1 LPCAISKAS
10 RGSTPE
16 HYFNSVRG
24 ESAQEKPK
32 PATIPPV
39 KQTLNADDGAR
50 ILKTMSDLANGLER
64 QAYEQL
70 KKANQYPAGSTLRK
84 LKEKHA
90 KELLR
95 EVKRLRAKENKG

>member
-1 LPCAISKAS
+1 M
-10 RGSTPE
+10 
-16 HYFNSVRG
+16 
-24 ESAQEKPK
+24 
-32 PATIPPV
+32 
-39 KQTLNADDGAR
+39 LNADDGTR

>member
-1 LPCAISKAS
+1 
-10 RGSTPE
+10 
-16 HYFNSVRG
+16 
-24 ESAQEKPK
+24 
-32 PATIPPV
+32 
-39 KQTLNADDGAR
+39 
-50 ILKTMSDLANGLER
+50 MSDLANGLER

-90 KELLR
+90 KELFR